1 MRLLLKKQSDQG
13 LHCQLCYSYK
23 ALVDSSHENH
33 HFIGGQKEKG
43 VQNFRTFTVYVLLL
57 QPLIPSTGKFI
68 WKEDSGKGYL
78 DWSS

>member
-1 MRLLLKKQSDQG
+1 M
-13 LHCQLCYSYK
+13 
-23 ALVDSSHENH
+23 DSSHENH

-43 VQNFRTFTVYVLLL
+43 VQNFRTFTVYFLLL